1 MVQHG
6 PILITRA
13 HVDVKPLRAELP
25 TSTSRRCYGI
35 RCTRDTRSNVQ
46 SVSVSRRQPR
56 PHGGLSH
63 GQQHRETDQEANKR
77 RHCNFLLFGT
87 QAGQRAHHT
96 VLARAGTQ
104 PVAGPHARG
113 WPHWS
118 RPDAPPRTGGWAG
131 SVRFNPLLRGATSA
145 TRDAELGH
153 PYGRFREAR
162 GGLHR
167 GHPLTS
173 SSVPAGLSAW
183 IRIGGSTPQE
193 RRATG
198 HPSLGSTGIAPT
210 TLRHRRVTGSSSCHG
225 AFPAW
230 VGLRRISRERPRP
243 AVWRSGKVRLQVPDD
258 LLVTLPGRPPVGLSG
273 DGTDG
278 SGDQV
283 LGWSGHL
290 TGQISPV
297 PGRLGRTW

>member
-153 PYGRFREAR
+153 PLWSVSRSQGRA
-162 GGLHR
+162 
-167 GHPLTS
+167 
-173 SSVPAGLSAW
+173 A
-183 IRIGGSTPQE
+183 
-193 RRATG
+193 
-198 HPSLGSTGIAPT
+198 
-210 TLRHRRVTGSSSCHG
+210 
-225 AFPAW
+225 
-230 VGLRRISRERPRP
+230 PRP
-243 AVWRSGKVRLQVPDD
+243 SADLFQCAGGPLRLDPDRGLD
-258 LLVTLPGRPPVGLSG
+258 TARAPGHRPPVARLDRYRADHVEAPASHGVLILPWGVPCMGRPTS
-273 DGTDG
+273 DLEGTASAG
-278 SGDQV
+278 SLAVGK
-283 LGWSGHL
+283 GAA
-290 TGQISPV
+290 
-297 PGRLGRTW
+297 PGAR